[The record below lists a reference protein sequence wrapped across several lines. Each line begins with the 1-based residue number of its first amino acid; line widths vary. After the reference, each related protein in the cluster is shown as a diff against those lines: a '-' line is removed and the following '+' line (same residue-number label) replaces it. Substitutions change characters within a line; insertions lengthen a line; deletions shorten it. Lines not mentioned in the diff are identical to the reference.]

1 MTDKTN
7 VDKSTKKISTAS
19 LQKRIM
25 PVVDWIVKVAA
36 GLFFIACTYGY
47 IQSWLKVHQGRV
59 DLSIEGAILTTS
71 VALYLYFRQR

>member
-1 MTDKTN
+1 
-7 VDKSTKKISTAS
+7 
-19 LQKRIM
+19 M